1 MVKLNPAELAN
12 EFKKFFQIATE
23 PVAILVSDRE
33 MAGNRPK
40 TPSLFCELV
49 RKAAYGGES
58 YVVTVED
65 LSNYSTRVVLSFD
78 EPRYVDLYPRIKP
91 AKTKSVLIAPL
102 RKADIEPDIIVIVTD
117 PAHAMLVVQAL
128 SRSLKKRFEASMSC
142 QGSAIAGEAVAIPFM
157 EQRPNLTLL
166 CGGAR
171 ELAGYS
177 ADELALGLPYA
188 AFIKLMKESEKTK

>member
-1 MVKLNPAELAN
+1 MA
-12 EFKKFFQIATE
+12 IAISERAVT
-23 PVAILVSDRE
+23 
-33 MAGNRPK
+33 GNKPK

-49 RKAAYGGES
+49 RKAAYEGES
-58 YVVTVED
+58 YVATEED
-65 LSNYSTRVVLSFD
+65 LSNYSTRVILGFN
-78 EPRYVDLYPRIKP
+78 EPKFVDLYPRIKP

-102 RKADIEPDIIVIVTD
+102 EKAEVEPDVVVIITD

-128 SRSLKKRFEASMSC
+128 SRGLKKRLEASMSC
-142 QGSAIAGEAVAIPFM
+142 QGSSIAGEAVAIPFM

-188 AFIKLMKESEKTK
+188 SFLKLMEESVKNT